1 MLISEVLRR
10 KGGEVFTVP
19 PQTSVRDLLDQLAE
33 HHVGALVVSP
43 DGAEVVGIVSERD
56 VVRRLAVHGSDLLGR
71 PVSEI
76 MTPEVRTC
84 APTDTVDQLMELMTA
99 RRFRHVPVVERD
111 RLLGIVSIGDV
122 VKQRMDELQTE
133 RDQLSTYITS

>member
-19 PQTSVRDLLDQLAE
+19 PQTSVRDLLDRLAE

-56 VVRRLAVHGSDLLGR
+56 VVRRLAVHGSDLLDR

-76 MTPEVRTC
+76 MTPEVNTC
-84 APTDTVDQLMELMTA
+84 APGDTVDQLMELMTA
-99 RRFRHVPVVERD
+99 RRFRHVPVVERG

-122 VKQRMDELQTE
+122 VKQRIDELQTE